1 MGTHRI
7 ENWPRAAATMAPDL
21 EKEFAAH
28 AGDARVGNPLL
39 STQIAYASGQSG
51 SSVASARLPH
61 TRARLL
67 WTSVTG
73 GHGRSHF
80 SDGFVSDTAYKPGD
94 IKDGYSESES
104 SNMRGA
110 PRRSSDG
117 PRRLANGAANPWNR
131 LKRTRKWR
139 PATVH
144 AKDAA

>member
-7 ENWPRAAATMAPDL
+7 ENWPRAAATMARDL
-21 EKEFAAH
+21 QKEFAAH
-28 AGDARVGNPLL
+28 AGDGRVGKQLL
-39 STQIAYASGQSG
+39 SDTGRVRVWAIGLKRGQRPG
-51 SSVASARLPH
+51 FH
-61 TRARLL
+61 THVVDYF

-73 GHGRSHF
+73 GHGRSHV

-94 IKDGYSESES
+94 IKDRYSET
-104 SNMRGA
+104 SNTRGA

-117 PRRLANGAANPWNR
+117 PRRLGNGTANPWNR